1 MKNGEVF
8 RWGALFLWKAVGRML
23 LHFSRTVFLAP
34 VAELRTGMRARLPA
48 TQTAEGTAHE
58 PPVAALGRRA
68 WSALALGPV
77 ALLTGTIV
85 VAGSLVVLVVG
96 VLLTILLPLLSVLLL
111 IPGVSAALS
120 PLLDTLV
127 EFVGDV
133 GVWREKPLRAAAM
146 RQVVHEEIVK
156 ARQSLTGDDPVL
168 AVLAHSQGAAV
179 SARVLFREYDHS
191 ATPRISSFTT
201 VGAAVML
208 LGRTRWTT
216 GSSSSFTPVAEWL
229 SVEQPIRWDNYWAIW
244 DPFSAGPIADS
255 GRGRRVRWWLSYG
268 ATDTHGVPGPPEH
281 PVHNTAQPLTDHQS
295 YARNTLQVVDPLART
310 LLGLPAG
317 DAESERR
324 LNRRHVQS
332 VKARGVMSLCA
343 VVLAA
348 LTVTGSES
356 QRAAADA
363 IQWLEDRVVAALA
376 LLSAVTPDPVGK
388 DVSLGALLGPEPG
401 TLSLFGCVCVA
412 ALIIAVGVAVGGWLR
427 GRVRKGLEDGGEANA
442 TIAWII
448 GEACGR
454 ALLLILIVRLGVHQ
468 VIASPLEIVGESVLT
483 VFIAAAAIA
492 AFLSPFLARVP
503 RSVPE
508 VRPPAH
514 E

>member
-1 MKNGEVF
+1 
-8 RWGALFLWKAVGRML
+8 
-23 LHFSRTVFLAP
+23 
-34 VAELRTGMRARLPA
+34 
-48 TQTAEGTAHE
+48 
-58 PPVAALGRRA
+58 
-68 WSALALGPV
+68 
-77 ALLTGTIV
+77 
-85 VAGSLVVLVVG
+85 
-96 VLLTILLPLLSVLLL
+96 
-111 IPGVSAALS
+111 
-120 PLLDTLV
+120 
-127 EFVGDV
+127 
-133 GVWREKPLRAAAM
+133 
-146 RQVVHEEIVK
+146 
-156 ARQSLTGDDPVL
+156 
-168 AVLAHSQGAAV
+168 
-179 SARVLFREYDHS
+179 
-191 ATPRISSFTT
+191 
-201 VGAAVML
+201 
-208 LGRTRWTT
+208 
-216 GSSSSFTPVAEWL
+216 
-229 SVEQPIRWDNYWAIW
+229 
-244 DPFSAGPIADS
+244 
-255 GRGRRVRWWLSYG
+255 
-268 ATDTHGVPGPPEH
+268 
-281 PVHNTAQPLTDHQS
+281 VHNTAQPLTDHQS

-468 VIASPLEIVGESVLT
+468 VIASPLEIVGESILT

-508 VRPPAH
+508 VRPPARA
-514 E
+514 